1 MRHDKIRTQLIAAI
15 FAAVL
20 LAPAAWAVQPDTK
33 DVTSLFANSGVT
45 VASLRAIDVGGI
57 LVLRGNTIDP
67 AQAAAAT
74 AYAKTLGYTRV
85 ANLVR
90 IDKAVDDA
98 SIERKVERQLALA
111 RGLDGCNI
119 RINSQDGAVRISG
132 TVQQELQKD
141 YALELVRNVDG
152 VKSVQSDLQRF

>member
-1 MRHDKIRTQLIAAI
+1 MATI

-20 LAPAAWAVQPDTK
+20 IAPAAWAVQPDTK

-45 VASLRAIDVGGI
+45 VQGLHAIDVGGI
-57 LVLRGNTIDP
+57 LVLRGRTLDP
-67 AQAAAAT
+67 AQAAAAG
-74 AYAKTLGYTRV
+74 AYAKSLGYARV

-90 IDKAVDDA
+90 VDPGVDDA
-98 SIERKVERQLALA
+98 AIERNIERQLSLA

-119 RINSQDGAVRISG
+119 KINSQDGAVHMTG
-132 TVQQELQKD
+132 TVQHELQKD
-141 YALELVRNVDG
+141 YALELVRNIDG